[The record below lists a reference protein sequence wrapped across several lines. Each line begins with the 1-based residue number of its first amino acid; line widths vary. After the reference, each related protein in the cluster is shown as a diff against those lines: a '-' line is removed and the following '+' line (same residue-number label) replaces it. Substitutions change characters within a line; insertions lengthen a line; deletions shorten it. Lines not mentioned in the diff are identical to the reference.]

1 MVRYD
6 ILKEAVAAM
15 EDGKNYRI
23 SVNDVVSASRVIL
36 NRIGS
41 VQKLN
46 GHTLKLVNELIF
58 ADEIDCRDLFQKIDS
73 RERIV
78 IFEL

>member
-58 ADEIDCRDLFQKIDS
+58 AMDATLGMITTTGGAITLGKDQ
-73 RERIV
+73 
-78 IFEL
+78 

>member
-1 MVRYD
+1 MVMVRYD

-58 ADEIDCRDLFQKIDS
+58 AMDATLGMITTTGGAITLGKDQ
-73 RERIV
+73 
-78 IFEL
+78 